1 MSVDEDATRMFID
14 GGGTAENLSQSF
26 SPEVID
32 SEKQVC

>member
-14 GGGTAENLSQSF
+14 EGGAAENFRNF

-32 SEKQVC
+32 SAKQVC